1 VSKPTDDS
9 AFEESGRVVMVRGS
23 RAEVEVIPHS
33 GCDHCSAVSF
43 CHWTGSR
50 AKRVLAHNR
59 INAREGDMV
68 VISRSVKQSARSSL
82 VVFGLPALLMLGGVV
97 LGRILFQSDTWAAGF
112 AGVGLVVALVVVKV
126 ADAAVVRTGA
136 GLPVIV
142 RRLTQQECK
151 GVDDENVARSD
162 AGDGRDWDVEL
173 R

>member
-1 VSKPTDDS
+1 
-9 AFEESGRVVMVRGS
+9 MVRGS

-43 CHWTGSR
+43 CQWTGSR
-50 AKRVLAHNR
+50 AKRVLTLNR
-59 INAREGDMV
+59 INAQEGDRV
-68 VISRSVKQSARSSL
+68 VISRSVRQSGRSSL

-97 LGRILFQSDTWAAGF
+97 LGRVLFQSDTWAAGF

-126 ADAAVVRTGA
+126 VDATLMRTGE

-142 RRLTQQECK
+142 RRLSISECK
-151 GVDDENVARSD
+151 GAADEKMARSD
-162 AGDGRDWDVEL
+162 AGDGRDWGDGL